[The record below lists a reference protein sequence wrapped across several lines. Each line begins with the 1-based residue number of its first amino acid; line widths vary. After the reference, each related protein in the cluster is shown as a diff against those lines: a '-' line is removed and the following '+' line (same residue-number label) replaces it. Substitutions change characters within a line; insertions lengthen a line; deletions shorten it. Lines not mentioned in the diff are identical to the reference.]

1 MVEFP
6 EKCEYLFD
14 KLLMKLITYKKLAA
28 SVADLAKGEF
38 SKFCE
43 TVLVENKEEF
53 LSFDK
58 DKDRL
63 DYFLWKFT
71 DLKMYA
77 KLQHVIKIILIL
89 LHRQAEVERGFS
101 SNKSLIDDNM
111 STDTIVA
118 LRSVHDYLKFH
129 ELRAHEVE
137 MTKDVLGSYRQA
149 RKKHFDNQQSK
160 TLSAEKTEKVEA
172 RSKVNEYIEIVNTEL
187 QNTLS
192 VIDNLKKSSDEIG
205 FRAAKRTALG

>member
-1 MVEFP
+1 M
-6 EKCEYLFD
+6 
-14 KLLMKLITYKKLAA
+14 
-28 SVADLAKGEF
+28 ADLAKGEF
-38 SKFCE
+38 SKLCE
-43 TVLVENKEEF
+43 NVMIKNKEAF
-53 LSFDK
+53 LSFHK

-63 DYFLWKFT
+63 NYFLWKFT

-77 KLQHVIKIILIL
+77 KLQHVIKIVLIL
-89 LHRQAEVERGFS
+89 SHGQTQVERGFR

-118 LRSVHDYLKFH
+118 LRSVHDYLMFH

>member
-1 MVEFP
+1 
-6 EKCEYLFD
+6 
-14 KLLMKLITYKKLAA
+14 
-28 SVADLAKGEF
+28 
-38 SKFCE
+38 
-43 TVLVENKEEF
+43 
-53 LSFDK
+53 
-58 DKDRL
+58 
-63 DYFLWKFT
+63 
-71 DLKMYA
+71 MYA
-77 KLQHVIKIILIL
+77 KLQHVIKIVLIL
-89 LHRQAEVERGFS
+89 SHGQTQVERGFR
-101 SNKSLIDDNM
+101 SNKILIDDNM

-172 RSKVNEYIEIVNTEL
+172 RSKDNEYIEIVNTEL

-192 VIDNLKKSSDEIG
+192 VIDNLKKTDEIG
-205 FRAAKRTALG
+205 FCAAKRTALG